1 MCMIHLKVV
10 FKVVKLFLLDRLVSH
25 RVLNTARILLL
36 DISILMGKKR
46 KTKHFHGLYLLPDG
60 YHQCASTHSIQEF
73 ACIF

>member
-1 MCMIHLKVV
+1 MMHVKVV

-25 RVLNTARILLL
+25 REHCEDFATRYKHS
-36 DISILMGKKR
+36 DGKKG

-60 YHQCASTHSIQEF
+60 YHQCASTHCIQEF